1 MFLRCNRRF
10 KDGKEHRYWNIVENR
25 RVAGGRSVQRQV
37 LYLGEINDSQ
47 KLAWQK
53 TIDVFEDGQFQPR
66 QISLFPSDHVLS
78 GEEVNAVKVRLN
90 EMSLLRPR
98 QWGACWLFNELW
110 GQIDLDA
117 FWSGRLL
124 VSREGTRW
132 LNVFKTLTAY
142 RMIEPGS
149 EWMLHRLWF
158 ENSAMGDLLG
168 EGFDLV
174 EKNKLYRCMDK
185 LLEHK
190 RELFSFLKRRW
201 ENMFDAKFD
210 VLFYD
215 LTSTYFES
223 DPPKEGL
230 RRYGYSRDKRF
241 DCLQVV
247 IALVVTRG
255 GFPLAYEVMPGNT
268 QDRSTL
274 KNFLKKIESQYGK
287 ADRIWIMDR
296 GIPTED
302 VLAEMRKSDPPV
314 YYLVGTSRGRLTK
327 LGKKFSE
334 LSWKKARESVEVK
347 LLRHNDEIYILAKSE
362 KRFLK
367 ESGIRKRKFVKL
379 WNRLKELQNQDI
391 TRDEL
396 LMKIGAAKKEAGRV
410 SGLID
415 INVPESDGSGKV
427 AFTFSVNKEKIKDV
441 RQREGRYLLRS
452 NLTSERPENL
462 WESYVLLTEIEQAFK
477 DLKGD
482 LSVRPIHH
490 QKDERI
496 EAHIF
501 IAFMSYCLFVTLK
514 KKLANKAP
522 GLTPR
527 SVIDKLKEIQMLDV
541 ILPTTDDR
549 HLIMSRYTQPTKD
562 HQLILDQLKLNLPPQ
577 PPPKIT
583 SQYTIIHKMN

>member
-1 MFLRCNRRF
+1 MFLRCNHRY

-53 TIDVFEDGQFQPR
+53 TIEVFEDGYPHPR
-66 QISLFPSDHVLS
+66 QISLFPSDHVLT
-78 GEEVNAVKVRLN
+78 GEEVNAVQVKLN
-90 EMSLLRPR
+90 EMSLFRPR
-98 QWGACWLFNELW
+98 QWGACWIFNELW
-110 GQIDLDA
+110 SQIDLDA
-117 FWSGRLL
+117 FWVERLL
-124 VSREGTRW
+124 PSREGTRW

-149 EWMLHRLWF
+149 EWRLHRLWF

-168 EGFDLV
+168 EEFDLV

-190 RELFSFLKRRW
+190 EALFSFLRKRW
-201 ENMFDAKFD
+201 EDMFDAEFN

-223 DPPKEGL
+223 DPPKGEM
-230 RRYGYSRDKRF
+230 RRHGYSRDKRF

-247 IALVVTRG
+247 IALIVTKG

-268 QDRSTL
+268 QDKSTL
-274 KNFLKKIESQYGK
+274 RDFLGKIEAQYGK
-287 ADRIWIMDR
+287 ANRIWIMDR

-302 VLAEMRKSDPPV
+302 VLAEMRRSDPPV
-314 YYLVGTSRGRLTK
+314 YYLVGTPRGRLTRF
-327 LGKKFSE
+327 GKKFSE
-334 LSWKKARESVEVK
+334 LPWKRARESVEVK
-347 LLRHNDEIYILAKSE
+347 LLQEDDELYILTKSE

-379 WNRLKELQNQDI
+379 WTRLKELQTQNI
-391 TRDEL
+391 TRDQL
-396 LMKIGAAKKEAGRV
+396 LMKIGAAKKEAGRTASLV
-410 SGLID
+410 DID
-415 INVPESDGSGKV
+415 IPAAGNFGTA
-427 AFTFSVNKEKIKDV
+427 AFTFSVNKEKIRAA
-441 RQREGRYLLRS
+441 RQREGHYLLRS
-452 NLTSERPENL
+452 NLTSSPPENL
-462 WESYVLLTEIEQAFK
+462 WESYMLLTEIEQAFK

-482 LSVRPIHH
+482 LSIRPIHH

-496 EAHIF
+496 ESHIF
-501 IAFMSYCLFVTLK
+501 VAFMSYCLFVTLK
-514 KKLANKAP
+514 KRLTDRAP

-541 ILPTTDDR
+541 VLPTTDGR
-549 HLIMSRYTQPTKD
+549 RLIMSRYTQPTKD
-562 HQLILDQLKLNLPPQ
+562 HQIILNQMKIDLPPQ

-583 SQYTIIHKMN
+583 SQGAIIHKMN